1 MSPESL
7 DSLKFCE
14 KSDVY
19 SFGVV
24 LYEVFSIGESPWKD
38 KAWTSNFSEEL
49 RNALRLPKPAF
60 ANRELYDCL
69 LYYSPSCNST

>member
-24 LYEVFSIGESPWKD
+24 LYEIFSIMESPWKD
-38 KAWTSNFSEEL
+38 RVWTSNFSVEI
-49 RNALRLPKPAF
+49 RNGLRLSKPAF
-60 ANRELYDCL
+60 ATRELYEYL
-69 LYYSPSCNST
+69 LYDYKKLDK